1 MHTDDLGGDSRDLRT
16 RGIPDPAEAALNP
29 ADRET
34 RIQRTDRRTLIG
46 GVTIIVGALI
56 GSLSLAI
63 ATDGPTFH
71 NPVSQMYGVLTLI
84 TIVAT
89 GGILIAVGATGR
101 RQRLERAM
109 MRELM
114 RKLQANADRL
124 EVVMGIVAAIP
135 GRLDAV
141 EQALGD
147 VPNYGKG
154 IIDGV
159 QMRADVLHP
168 HRD

>member
-1 MHTDDLGGDSRDLRT
+1 MNNDLGGDSRDLRAL
-16 RGIPDPAEAALNP
+16 GIPEPAEMHLQTR
-29 ADRET
+29 DRET
-34 RIQRTDRRTLIG
+34 RIRRTDRWALIS
-46 GVTIIVGALI
+46 GVTIIVGALL
-56 GSLSLAI
+56 GSTGLAV

-71 NPVSQMYGVLTLI
+71 NPIAQMYGILTLV
-84 TIVAT
+84 TLVAA
-89 GGILIAVGATGR
+89 GAILIAIGATGR

-114 RKLQANADRL
+114 RKTQGNVERL
-124 EVVMGIVAAIP
+124 DVVMGIVAAIP

-141 EQALGD
+141 EQALDD

-154 IIDGV
+154 VIEGV
-159 QMRADVLHP
+159 QMRQEALHP